1 MIHREVEE
9 FDIRKLEQ
17 ARTLVDE
24 VADYY
29 YTSTNSRDLYGRL
42 ETVIKKLNSIIR
54 DAREYQR
61 THDRFGNRRKET

>member
-17 ARTLVDE
+17 ARNLVDE
-24 VADYY
+24 VAGYY
-29 YTSTNSRDLYGRL
+29 YMSTNSRDLYDRL
-42 ETVIKKLNSIIR
+42 KTVTKKLTSLIC